1 MLIDGVNVD
10 YPDNVQTGIY
20 VRYYASNNALI
31 DTDYYSFATGNYGGE
46 LYFVTFGPYSPVA
59 YWCV

>member
-1 MLIDGVNVD
+1 MD

-31 DTDYYSFATGNYGGE
+31 DTDYYGFDTGNYGGE
-46 LYFVTFGPYSPVA
+46 LYFVTFGPYIPVA